1 MIQWHGGKGAPYVMH
16 KLSPKA
22 LIRSGQFR
30 QITGVTPA
38 VFFQMVRRVHPAW
51 RRVQARKAKAGR
63 PHAVGGLQEHLVLLL
78 IVCRC
83 HVTQGFMGWLAGTD
97 KASICRALQRIAPIA
112 RSVLGVKRAIK
123 VSADEAQALLI
134 DATEQPIE
142 RPQRGQKR
150 WYSGKKK
157 RHCVKAEVVVSEK
170 GRIAAVS
177 RSVPGTV
184 ADIALRRRG
193 PPLPDGAHAYMDS
206 GYQGYQDD
214 HPDTEIPYKK
224 SKKRALTPEEKAY
237 NTALSRLRVR
247 AEHAI
252 GRMKRFRILSDR
264 WRYPRASHGAVFS
277 IIAGIANLMAGF

>member
-1 MIQWHGGKGAPYVMH
+1 MNR
-16 KLSPKA
+16 LSPKA

-30 QITGVTPA
+30 QVTGVMPA
-38 VFFQMVRRVHPAW
+38 VFFQMVRRLHPAW
-51 RRVQARKAKAGR
+51 DKAQTRKAKAGR
-63 PHAVGGLQEHLVLLL
+63 PHAVDGLAEHLVLLL
-78 IVCRC
+78 IVYRC

-97 KASICRALQRIAPIA
+97 KASICRALQRIGPIA
-112 RSVLGVKRAIK
+112 RRVLGVKRAIT
-123 VSADEAQALLI
+123 VSADKAQALLI
-134 DATEQPIE
+134 DATEQPIQ
-142 RPQRGQKR
+142 RPKRAQKR

-157 RHCVKAEVVVSEK
+157 RHCIKAEVVATQE

-177 RSVPGTV
+177 KSVPGTV
-184 ADIALRRRG
+184 ADITLRRRG

-214 HPDTEIPYKK
+214 HRDTEIPYKR
-224 SKKRALTPEEKAY
+224 SKNRPLTQDEKAY

-264 WRYPRASHGAVFS
+264 WRYPRASHSAVFS